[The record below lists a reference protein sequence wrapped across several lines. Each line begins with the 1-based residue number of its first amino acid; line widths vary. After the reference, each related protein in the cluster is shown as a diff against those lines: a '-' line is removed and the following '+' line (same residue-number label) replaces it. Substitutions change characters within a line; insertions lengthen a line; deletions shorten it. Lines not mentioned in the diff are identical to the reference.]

1 MGSHKIVSCQYW
13 LWHYWFEALNGVV
26 HHEKL
31 TALPKILETPY
42 VGEDKNKRPLRL

>member
-1 MGSHKIVSCQYW
+1 MGSHKDRHTNIGFGTVV
-13 LWHYWFEALNGVV
+13 LEALNGVV

-42 VGEDKNKRPLRL
+42 VGEDKKKK